1 MKIIDGRNITD
12 GTQINSDIC
21 IIGAGAA
28 GITIAREFIG
38 TDQQVCLIES
48 GGLSFDAETQALY
61 EMDNIGYPQLEKTPS
76 RDRYFGGTTNSWTGR
91 CVPLTPM
98 DFETRDWVPES
109 GWPIHY
115 RDIEPYY
122 KQAAPLFKL
131 PGYHHINS
139 DFWHQKNA
147 YKDEQLFFN
156 DRTFEPVVALRG
168 RKPLNFR
175 LAYLKELEQARNI
188 QIYTY
193 ANVTAIEAS
202 DNLSEVTHIQLACL
216 EGSRF
221 SIQAKVFILA
231 CGGLETP
238 RLLLLSNQQNSKGLG
253 NQNDTVGRY
262 YMDHPKVEQGMLL
275 PHDSAFN
282 TPLFFGQRIV
292 NGTAQF
298 GIRLSDSVQRQEKLL
313 NHYVLLQPQ
322 LTEYG
327 DKQSCNVSRV
337 DKIRYFYRK
346 LTKSPLRSNH
356 ILVRNFLEQIPN
368 PDSRVTLSDRTDR
381 LGLNKLQLNWKINSQ
396 ERENLHR
403 FHEIFDQ
410 HLKLHHIGQLEHQ
423 FPVDEAGQSPLFDAF
438 HPMGTTRMSINPK
451 LGVVDRDCKVHGLHN
466 LFIAGSS
473 VFPTGGYANPTLT
486 IVALALRLST
496 HIKNLHHNSRPIA
509 VVKPQT

>member
-76 RDRYFGGTTNSWTGR
+76 RDRYFGGTSNSWTGR

-98 DFETRDWVPES
+98 DFEARDWVPES
-109 GWPIHY
+109 GWPIQY
-115 RDIEPYY
+115 SDIEPYY
-122 KQAAPLFKL
+122 QQAAPLFKL
-131 PGYHHINS
+131 PRYHQINS
-139 DFWHQKNA
+139 NFWYQKNA

-175 LAYLKELEQARNI
+175 LAYLKELEEARNI

-193 ANVTAIEAS
+193 TNVTAIEAS

-262 YMDHPKVEQGMLL
+262 YMDHPKVEQGMFL

-313 NHYVLLQPQ
+313 NHYILLQPQ

-327 DKQSCNVSRV
+327 NKQSCNVNRV

-381 LGLNKLQLNWKINSQ
+381 LGLKKLQLNWRINSQ

-403 FHEIFDQ
+403 FHEIFDR
-410 HLKLHHIGQLEHQ
+410 HLKLHQIGQLEHQ

-451 LGVVDRDCKVHGLHN
+451 LGVVDQDCKVHGLRN

-486 IVALALRLST
+486 IIALAIRLST
-496 HIKNLHHNSRPIA
+496 HIKNLHHNTHSSR
-509 VVKPQT
+509 QSG